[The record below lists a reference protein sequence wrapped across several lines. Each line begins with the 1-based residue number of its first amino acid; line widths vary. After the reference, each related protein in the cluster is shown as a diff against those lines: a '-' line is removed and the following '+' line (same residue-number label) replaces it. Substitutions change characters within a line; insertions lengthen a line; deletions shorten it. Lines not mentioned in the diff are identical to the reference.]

1 MTTTD
6 TCDMLLDQATT
17 IWRRTI
23 RDASDRAHT
32 AWLKGD
38 AVAARQAATV
48 AAFAYANT
56 PTPEWRC
63 RGDVQAAM
71 RYADV
76 AEAEQRRRA
85 LRY

>member
-6 TCDMLLDQATT
+6 TLDMLVDQATT

-23 RDASDRAHT
+23 RDARDRAHT

-38 AVAARQAATV
+38 AVAARQAAT
-48 AAFAYANT
+48 AATFAYADM
-56 PTPEWRC
+56 PTAEWCC
-63 RGDVQAAM
+63 RNDVQDAM

-76 AEAEQRRRA
+76 AEAEARRRA